1 MCLWCGCVTALC
13 PQQIQPGLGL
23 SETWYSWI
31 VSIQSTGELV
41 GAILFGL
48 LMRWLYAKH
57 LMLANLAVCASGGLV
72 FGIGKYGW
80 MLLIGEALR
89 CAYLVFVFF
98 LFVFLCFIP
107 THWLS

>member
-1 MCLWCGCVTALC
+1 MPALW

-41 GAILFGL
+41 GAVLIGL

-57 LMLANLAVCASGGLV
+57 LMLANLAVSASGGLV
-72 FGIGKYGW
+72 FGIGRYGW
-80 MLLIGEALR
+80 MLLIGEALKI
-89 CAYLVFVFF
+89 CVFSCCFF
-98 LFVFLCFIP
+98 PPSL
-107 THWLS
+107 